1 MLVLDDE
8 YVRVAFIAGMSRSG
22 STLLDRLLGAMPDV
36 TSLGELAQIFR
47 RGIRNND
54 FCGCGQPFNQC
65 PFWVPVVED
74 AFGHWPGTAETDAMM
89 ATQVAALGGR
99 AHVPPFSRRSDR
111 RQARAE
117 YAAFLHR
124 ILAAV
129 RSRTGTPVLVD
140 SSKQATQAV
149 VLADGPQTSVDVIHI
164 VRDSRAVAHSV
175 SRARRRDDVA
185 DAEAMM
191 IQLSPTH
198 AARSWTSWN
207 LRASMLS
214 RSGRTYQR
222 VRYEDLVG
230 RPAEGLRAIRE
241 RLGLPEVALDF
252 LHGHTAR
259 LERAHTVSGNPMR
272 LDYGSI
278 ELRLDDEWV
287 QAMPTSARST
297 VTALTAPLLKAY
309 GYRVARGKG
318 RGI

>member
-1 MLVLDDE
+1 
-8 YVRVAFIAGMSRSG
+8 MSRSG

-36 TSLGELAQIFR
+36 TSLGELGQIFR

-54 FCGCGQPFNQC
+54 LCGCGRPFYEC
-65 PFWVPVVED
+65 TFWPGVVED
-74 AFGHWPGTAETDAMM
+74 AFGHWPGSAETGAMM

-99 AHVPPFSRRSDR
+99 AHVPPFSLRKDR
-111 RQARAE
+111 RQARSE
-117 YAAFLHR
+117 YASYLHR

-129 RSRTGTPVLVD
+129 NARTGASVLVD

-149 VLADGPQTSVDVIHI
+149 VLADHPQTSVDVVHI

-175 SRARRRDDVA
+175 SRARRRDDAA

-191 IQLSPTH
+191 IQLSPAH

-207 LRASMLS
+207 VRASLLS

-222 VRYEDLVG
+222 LRYEDLVA
-230 RPAEGLRAIRE
+230 RPAEGLREIRQ
-241 RLGLPEVALDF
+241 RLGLPDVALDF
-252 LHGHTAR
+252 LRDSTAR

-272 LDYGSI
+272 LDHGSI

-287 QAMPTSARST
+287 EAMPASTRST
-297 VTALTAPLLKAY
+297 VTAMTAPLLKAY
-309 GYRVARGKG
+309 GYRLSRGT
-318 RGI
+318 RSAS